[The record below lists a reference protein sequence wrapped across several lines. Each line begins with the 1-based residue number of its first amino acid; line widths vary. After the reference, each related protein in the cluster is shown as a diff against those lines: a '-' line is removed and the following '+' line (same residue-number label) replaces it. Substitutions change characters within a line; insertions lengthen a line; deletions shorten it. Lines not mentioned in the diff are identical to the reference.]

1 MILFVFKSMLCM
13 SLLFTVYKL
22 FLEQNKM
29 HQFNRFYLLGI
40 LLISVSVPNLNIPLE
55 HSFTLDENL
64 HSEPTQ
70 NIWNKYFYYIL
81 TAYGIVT
88 FIMLLRLL
96 GGLKTILNKVKQS
109 ERQSCQ
115 GVDVIMIKEKIL
127 PHSFLKYVFVNED
140 DYKNETIEKEL
151 FTHEVAHIKE
161 QHTLD
166 ILLVELFHAIFW
178 FNPLIYFIKK
188 SIRLNHEFI
197 ADQAVV
203 ESHKDQVKYQEIL
216 ISLSS
221 SAQPILTS
229 HINYGLMKKRFI
241 MMASET
247 TKQRIHF
254 IKLGLIPIFILTL
267 FLFSNTSSSEEHTLE
282 GHHEE
287 HEHYERLDH
296 HQ

>member
-1 MILFVFKSMLCM
+1 MILFIFKSMLCM

-40 LLISVSVPNLNIPLE
+40 LLISVSIPNLNIPLE
-55 HSFTLDENL
+55 HSFALNENL
-64 HSEPTQ
+64 YAEPTQ
-70 NIWNKYFYYIL
+70 SAWDKHFYYIL
-81 TAYGIVT
+81 SVYGIVA
-88 FIMLLRLL
+88 FVMLLRLL
-96 GGLKTILNKVKQS
+96 GGLKTILNKVKRS
-109 ERQSCQ
+109 ERHSYQD
-115 GVDVIMIKEKIL
+115 VDVVLIKERVL

-151 FTHEVAHIKE
+151 FTHEVTHIKE

-166 ILLVELFHAIFW
+166 ILLVELFHIIFW

-197 ADQAVV
+197 ADQAVI
-203 ESHKDQVKYQEIL
+203 EFHEDQVKYQEIL
-216 ISLSS
+216 IGLSS
-221 SAQPILTS
+221 SSQPMLTS
-229 HINYGLMKKRFI
+229 HIDYGLMKKRFI

-267 FLFSNTSSSEEHTLE
+267 FLFSNTSSGEEHTLE
-282 GHHEE
+282 EHHVE
-287 HEHYERLDH
+287 HEHYGRLER